1 MISRLVIEQVIKSQ
15 KERLASINTG
25 LLRKVS
31 GYERLSSHA
40 FILCGIRRCGKSTV
54 LQQIHESQKTE
65 SIYLNFE
72 DPRLAGFDISDMNR
86 LHDIGKEKKVKAYYF
101 DEVQLVDQWE
111 KFARFRL
118 DEGYRIFITGSNA
131 TMLSTE
137 LGSKLT
143 GRHISK
149 ELFPFSYTEFLA
161 FTKRKAGKSSMM
173 KYLEGGGF
181 PEYIKTNLPDV
192 LMQTFND
199 IIARDIAIR
208 YNIKNSTVLR
218 QLAVW
223 LVTNAGKPAS
233 GNSLRKTFGIKSAS
247 TIMEYLSYF
256 ADAYLFFFVPK
267 FSYSNKVQIV
277 NPRKVYCIDNGFI
290 RANSVSFSD
299 DYGRLLENLV
309 FIELRRKHK
318 EIFYFNEGKE
328 CDFAIAEKGK
338 ITSLYQVCWQ
348 LDEDNTDRE
357 VNGLLE
363 AMEFFGIKTARIIT
377 ADQQDSFHV
386 AGKNILVEPFHK
398 HFSHEA

>member
-15 KERLASINTG
+15 KERLTTADTG

-54 LQQIHESQKTE
+54 LQQIRASTKTE
-65 SIYLNFE
+65 NIYLNFE
-72 DPRLAGFDISDMNR
+72 DPRLAGFDLSDLNR
-86 LHDIGKEKKVKAYYF
+86 LHDIGKEMKVKSYFF

-111 KFARFRL
+111 KFVRFRL
-118 DEGYRIFITGSNA
+118 DEGFRVYLTGSNA

-149 ELFPFSYTEFLA
+149 ELFPFSYAEFLA
-161 FTKRKAGKSSMM
+161 FTKRKPGKSSMM

-181 PEYIKTNLPDV
+181 PEFIKTGLTDV

-208 YNIKNSTVLR
+208 FNIKNSTILR

-223 LVTNAGKPAS
+223 LVTNTGKPVS
-233 GNSLRKTFGIKSAS
+233 GNSLRKAFEIKSSS
-247 TIMEYLSYF
+247 TIMEYLSYY

-277 NPRKVYCIDNGFI
+277 NPKKVYCVDNGFI
-290 RANSVSFSD
+290 KANSVSFSD

-309 FIELRRKHK
+309 FTELRRKHK

-328 CDFAIAEKGK
+328 CDFAIADKGK
-338 ITSLYQVCWQ
+338 ITELYQVCWQ
-348 LDEDNTDRE
+348 LNDNNTERE
-357 VNGLLE
+357 LNGLIE
-363 AMEFFGIKTARIIT
+363 AMEYFGIKTARIIT
-377 ADQQDSFHV
+377 ANQQDSFNV
-386 AGKNILVEPFHK
+386 SGKNILVEPFHL
-398 HFSHEA
+398 FFTA

>member
-1 MISRLVIEQVIKSQ
+1 MLSSLVIEQVIKSQ
-15 KERLASINTG
+15 KERLSSIDTG

-40 FILCGIRRCGKSTV
+40 FILSGIRRCGKSTV
-54 LQQIHESQKTE
+54 LQQILATSKSE

-86 LHDIGKEKKVKAYYF
+86 LHEIGKEMKVKSYYF

-111 KFARFRL
+111 KFVRFRL
-118 DEGYRIFITGSNA
+118 DEGYKVFITGSNA

-149 ELFPFSYTEFLA
+149 ELFPFSYAEFLA
-161 FTKRKAGKSSMM
+161 YTRQKAGKSSMQ

-181 PEYIKTNLPDV
+181 PEFVKTGLPDV
-192 LMQTFND
+192 LMQMFND
-199 IIARDIAIR
+199 IIARDIALR
-208 YNIKNSTVLR
+208 FSIKNSTILR

-223 LVTNAGKPAS
+223 LVTNAGKPVS
-233 GNSLRKTFGIKSAS
+233 GNSLRKAFGIKSAS

-256 ADAYLFFFVPK
+256 SDAYLFFFVPK

-299 DYGRLLENLV
+299 DYGRLLENMV
-309 FIELRRKHK
+309 FIELRRKTK
-318 EIFYFNEGKE
+318 EIYYFNEGKE
-328 CDFAIAEKGK
+328 CDFAIADKGK

-348 LDEDNTDRE
+348 LDEDNTERE
-357 VNGLLE
+357 LYGLIE
-363 AMEFFGIKTARIIT
+363 AMDYFGIKTARIIT
-377 ADQQDSFHV
+377 ADQNDSFNIS
-386 AGKNILVEPFHK
+386 GKKILAEPFYQ
-398 HFSHEA
+398 FFGS